1 MRYSAE
7 TEQAPRKVVEKA
19 FLNLMKRSHIKG
31 DKIIVEERKAAKKID
46 DVSGVHLRSPSRIAS
61 NVVRF
66 RLFWRMGDRAMNN
79 KEKAGVSALQIM
91 DAALRRQPFC
101 VLLFWEICPTME
113 KKTLGMLR

>member
-1 MRYSAE
+1 MKKESRSDNQGGFSSVQNPMRYSAE

-19 FLNLMKRSHIKG
+19 FLNIMKRSHIKG

-66 RLFWRMGDRAMNN
+66 RLLWRMGDRAMNN
-79 KEKAGVSALQIM
+79 RKRLA
-91 DAALRRQPFC
+91 
-101 VLLFWEICPTME
+101 
-113 KKTLGMLR
+113 